1 MKTTSKVL
9 FFVLGSLL
17 VQAQENASHRF
28 LIGVNALPGFAK
40 TAEYPL
46 SPRAGYWVNKK
57 MLLGVEGRFD
67 LNRTSPL
74 TSSAAGVF
82 GRYYVG
88 NGKVTFFPHLSLN
101 HETFR
106 KRDAGLSIS
115 GLVVNPGIGVRFG
128 RLNKRFGVELLLEK
142 PLALQSKVAD
152 FGNLQN
158 QFRFTIGLS
167 FSF

>member
-1 MKTTSKVL
+1 MKTTSKIL

-17 VQAQENASHRF
+17 VQAQENTHRRF
-28 LIGVNALPGFAK
+28 WIGVNAFPSFAK

-46 SPRAGYWVNKK
+46 SPRVGYWVNKK
-57 MLLGVEGRFD
+57 LLLGVEGRFD
-67 LNRTSPL
+67 LNRTSSL
-74 TSSAAGVF
+74 TSSAMGVF

-101 HETFR
+101 HETFK
-106 KRDAGLSIS
+106 KRDAGLSMS
-115 GLVVNPGIGVRFG
+115 GLVTHPGVGVRFG